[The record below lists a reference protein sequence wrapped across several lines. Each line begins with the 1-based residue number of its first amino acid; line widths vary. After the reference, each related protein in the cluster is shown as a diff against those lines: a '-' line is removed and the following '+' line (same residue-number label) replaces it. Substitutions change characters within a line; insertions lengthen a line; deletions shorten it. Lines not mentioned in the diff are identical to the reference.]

1 MMTKP
6 LIAQNVAQR
15 WMVNNMQSEITLF
28 EAVQKIQDFLPVKI
42 LFNGVVLYN
51 DWEWDEDL
59 APTWDLLLNRL
70 WQADKYIVDKINIE
84 IVDFHHS
91 IISMK
96 GKRKE
101 DV

>member
-1 MMTKP
+1 
-6 LIAQNVAQR
+6 
-15 WMVNNMQSEITLF
+15 MQSEITFF

-42 LFNGVVLYN
+42 LFNGIVLYD

-59 APTWDLLLNRL
+59 APTWDLLSDRL

-96 GKRKE
+96 GKKKE
-101 DV
+101 NV

>member
-1 MMTKP
+1 
-6 LIAQNVAQR
+6 
-15 WMVNNMQSEITLF
+15 MQSEITFF

-42 LFNGVVLYN
+42 LFNSVVLYD

-59 APTWDLLLNRL
+59 APTWDLLSDRL
-70 WQADKYIVDKINIE
+70 WQADKYIIDKINIE

-91 IISMK
+91 IIHMK
-96 GKRKE
+96 GKRRE